1 MGKELE
7 LIEYQLDKID
17 INYFLSELMEAI
29 KYLAVY
35 ETKISDCRIEDG
47 IFLPRL
53 QQKEALSSLKIEGT
67 QTTMNDIIADEI
79 VPNEKNADLIEIK
92 NHSTAIMKA
101 SEAVKFSGFSNDL
114 IKEIHKTLLT
124 KVRKKNKGIIL
135 GEYKRKDNF
144 IVNSVG
150 TKIFTPPSYTETNK
164 YMDDLL
170 KFMNDKTISL
180 HPLIRSAIVHAQF
193 ESIHPFEDGNGRVGR
208 LLITVFLYYHQVIN
222 APLFYI
228 SEALQEDKISYYN
241 YLTKSRD
248 GHYNEWIK
256 YFLSKCTVQAKKHIN
271 YIDSINHLYS
281 ETDKIVSKIIKTNS
295 KNVLKVLFDYPLL
308 TAKVLS
314 KEIDISMQQAKRYL
328 KLLENEKILIADDKQ
343 RNTTYYFIE
352 LINLIL

>member
-170 KFMNDKTISL
+170 KFMNDKTSSL

>member
-29 KYLAVY
+29 KYLAIY

-170 KFMNDKTISL
+170 KFMNDKTSSL

>member
-124 KVRKKNKGIIL
+124 KVRKKNKSIIL

>member
-256 YFLSKCTVQAKKHIN
+256 YFLSKCTVQAKKNIN